1 MKFKSVYL
9 HFQINGACFIHEWNG
24 AGFEK
29 QEEEEAEEEEEEEG
43 EKEKEEKYDF
53 QWMWVS
59 SMAIHRVVRQIW
71 NASRSPSHP
80 FKAFFSLSQIG
91 YTYFLDA
98 STQEALS
105 VGPSVGPSVRP
116 TDWCKFK

>member
-43 EKEKEEKYDF
+43 EKEEEEKYDTPGC
-53 QWMWVS
+53 
-59 SMAIHRVVRQIW
+59 APDLKR
-71 NASRSPSHP
+71 
-80 FKAFFSLSQIG
+80 L
-91 YTYFLDA
+91 
-98 STQEALS
+98 ALS
-105 VGPSVGPSVRP
+105 LASLQSLLFTESDRIHLFFRCVHARGIVRRSVRRSVRP
-116 TDWCKFK
+116 SDRLM